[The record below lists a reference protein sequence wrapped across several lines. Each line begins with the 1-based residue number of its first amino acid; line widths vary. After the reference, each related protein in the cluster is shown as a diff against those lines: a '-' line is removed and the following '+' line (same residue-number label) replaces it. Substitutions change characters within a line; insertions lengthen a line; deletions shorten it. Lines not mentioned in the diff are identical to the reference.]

1 MHNKKGLKPIND
13 VARHRIDELRK
24 EAGMTQDVYGREV
37 CIAVRELH
45 RKNYLA
51 IGFERSGYLAYS
63 SRLQCFY

>member
-37 CIAVRELH
+37 LHCSQELH
-45 RKNYLA
+45 RKNYL
-51 IGFERSGYLAYS
+51 GNWL
-63 SRLQCFY
+63 